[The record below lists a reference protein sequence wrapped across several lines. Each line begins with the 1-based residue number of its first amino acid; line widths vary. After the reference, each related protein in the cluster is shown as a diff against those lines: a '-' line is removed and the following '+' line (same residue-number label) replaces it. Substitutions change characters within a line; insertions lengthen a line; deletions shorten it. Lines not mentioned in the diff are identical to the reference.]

1 MTQKTNALRGLYAI
15 TDSALLADGRLLPY
29 CEAALRGG
37 AKILQYRDKS
47 SDTVRRLS
55 EAHALQALCQRYS
68 ARLIINDDLAL
79 AAKIGADLHLGQ
91 TDGNLLSARQQLG
104 ADAIIGSTCHA
115 QLELAEQAVEQ
126 QADYIA
132 FGRFYAS
139 QTKPGDVLA
148 TTQLLQQAQ
157 QLNRPI
163 VAIGGI
169 TLNNGGELIQ
179 HGAAMLAVIHG
190 LFAADSAAAVE
201 QRARAFSA
209 LFTD

>member
-1 MTQKTNALRGLYAI
+1 MSQALKSLKGLYAI
-15 TDSALLADGRLLPY
+15 TDSALLTDGRLLPY

-47 SDTVRRLS
+47 TDTARRLH
-55 EAHALQALCQRYS
+55 EAQALQALCQNYG
-68 ARLIINDDLAL
+68 ARLIINDDLRL
-79 AAKIGADLHLGQ
+79 AVELGADLHLGQ
-91 TDGNLLSARQQLG
+91 EDGSLPNARQQLG
-104 ADAIIGSTCHA
+104 PDAIIGVTCHA
-115 QLELAEQAVEQ
+115 QLKLAEQAVEHT
-126 QADYIA
+126 ADYVA
-132 FGRFYAS
+132 FGRFYNS
-139 QTKPGDVLA
+139 HTKPGSVLA
-148 TTQLLQQAQ
+148 STELLKQAQ
-157 QLNRPI
+157 PLHCPI

-169 TLNNGGELIQ
+169 TLANASLLIE

>member
-1 MTQKTNALRGLYAI
+1 MSHPLKTLRGLYAI
-15 TDSALLADGRLLPY
+15 TDSVLLADGRLLPY

-37 AKILQYRDKS
+37 ATLLQYRDKS
-47 SDTVRRLS
+47 TDTVRRLN
-55 EAHALQALCQRYS
+55 EAQALLELCQKYG
-68 ARLIINDDLAL
+68 ARLLINDDLAL
-79 AAKIGADLHLGQ
+79 AAEIGADLHLGQ
-91 TDGNLLSARQQLG
+91 DDGSLITARQHLG
-104 ADAIIGSTCHA
+104 ADAIIGATCHA
-115 QLELAEQAVEQ
+115 QLELAEQAIEQ

-139 QTKPGDVLA
+139 HTKPGEVLA
-148 TTQLLQQAQ
+148 SPALLEHAQ
-157 QLNRPI
+157 QLNHPI

-169 TLNNGGELIQ
+169 TLNNGGVLIQ

-209 LFTD
+209 LFND

>member
-1 MTQKTNALRGLYAI
+1 MNQKAKSLRGLYAI
-15 TDSALLADGRLLPY
+15 TDSALLAGERLLPY

-47 SDTVRRLS
+47 TDSARRLH
-55 EAHALQALCQRYS
+55 EAQALQALCQNYG
-68 ARLIINDDLAL
+68 AQLIINDDLAL
-79 AAKIGADLHLGQ
+79 AAELGAGLHLGQ
-91 TDGNLLSARQQLG
+91 EDGCLLDARQQLG
-104 ADAIIGSTCHA
+104 TNVIIGITCHA
-115 QLELAEQAVEQ
+115 RLDLALQAVEQ

-132 FGRFYAS
+132 FGRFYDS

-148 TTQLLQQAQ
+148 STELLQQAQ
-157 QLNRPI
+157 HLKRPI

-169 TLNNGGELIQ
+169 TLSNGGELIQ

-190 LFAADSAAAVE
+190 LFAAESPAAVE
-201 QRARAFSA
+201 QRARVFSA